1 MLSDFNKFY
10 AVYFLRGIFFAF
22 TFFFILDFNL
32 VLIKMC
38 VPLAGVGIQ
47 SDNKNGKKCL
57 LQIKNEI
64 INEKLSYFSFSAECQ
79 LNWSITSDMNK
90 WLWWTTVIWYSH
102 PCPIFSFNYF
112 KFSFDK
118 CYMTEN
124 VINGLFPTVV
134 GVYFPIKYLLVVN
147 WN

>member
-1 MLSDFNKFY
+1 
-10 AVYFLRGIFFAF
+10 
-22 TFFFILDFNL
+22 
-32 VLIKMC
+32 MC

-90 WLWWTTVIWYSH
+90 
-102 PCPIFSFNYF
+102 
-112 KFSFDK
+112 
-118 CYMTEN
+118 
-124 VINGLFPTVV
+124 
-134 GVYFPIKYLLVVN
+134 
-147 WN
+147 